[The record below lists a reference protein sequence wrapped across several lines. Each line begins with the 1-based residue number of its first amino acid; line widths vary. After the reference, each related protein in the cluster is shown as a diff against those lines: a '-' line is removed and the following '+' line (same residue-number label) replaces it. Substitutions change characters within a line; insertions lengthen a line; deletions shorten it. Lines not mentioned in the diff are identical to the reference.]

1 MKKLL
6 LLLYSIRSNGSCRS
20 YANAVQPTLSS
31 DYLWAQSVVCVMW
44 QLFADFL
51 LQSLCWRW
59 GLQLF
64 SPHDTR
70 THTGWGS
77 SNVKFQSKRTR
88 IQLRAPW
95 PVIARHHSSVFS
107 LSSERLRDV
116 SGLCFFLLRV
126 LSKHWRC
133 FALSLLSGCEVFVTV
148 ATPTPSV
155 MARRAYEATRV
166 RTRVWRGIQSACLD
180 ADRAAW

>member
-1 MKKLL
+1 MLVQLRQRCPLTVPVGSVGGLRDAAAVCRFPVPVTLL
-6 LLLYSIRSNGSCRS
+6 EMRIT
-20 YANAVQPTLSS
+20 AVFATRHTHSQGLR
-31 DYLWAQSVVCVMW
+31 LVQCQVSV
-44 QLFADFL
+44 
-51 LQSLCWRW
+51 
-59 GLQLF
+59 
-64 SPHDTR
+64 
-70 THTGWGS
+70 
-77 SNVKFQSKRTR
+77 
-88 IQLRAPW
+88 RAPW